1 MRRIAFATILLL
13 LASMLFTALCVS
25 AYSRSQSTEQK
36 PKVQLTLVK
45 LDGLEKALT
54 AHKGK
59 IVVVYLWGGYSVP
72 DQKWLAEKV
81 VGMQE
86 RFAKQPIIFM
96 TVCHSPV
103 DRDDPKQL
111 EKQRMRIL
119 EVL

>member
-1 MRRIAFATILLL
+1 
-13 LASMLFTALCVS
+13 
-25 AYSRSQSTEQK
+25 
-36 PKVQLTLVK
+36 
-45 LDGLEKALT
+45 
-54 AHKGK
+54 
-59 IVVVYLWGGYSVP
+59 VVVYLWGDYSVP

-119 EVL
+119 EVLTRAKATLQTFLLDEDDEVWREKLGFVSGPTFNVYDARSTKVRTFSPTDADTGSRMLSPS